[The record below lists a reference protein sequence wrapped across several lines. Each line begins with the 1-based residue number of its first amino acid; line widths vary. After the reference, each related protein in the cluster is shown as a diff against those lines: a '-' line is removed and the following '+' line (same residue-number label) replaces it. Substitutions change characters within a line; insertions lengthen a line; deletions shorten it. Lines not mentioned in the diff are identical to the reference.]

1 MCVCVCA
8 RYARA
13 YLPCEKG
20 NYVLFVFLECACMCA
35 YLRDSV
41 LFVRVF
47 APRLTAK
54 LELGWLLL
62 WGVNLGLGGFPASLS
77 LCRLLFMC
85 CRKTSRDT
93 VSRANKHLLYHRGK
107 KNKLQNVTCWIN
119 NGYVLS
125 LTEAHRNYITLLP
138 SAATLCPPLAAVL
151 TGLCPPGIGD
161 VYISLVECI

>member
-1 MCVCVCA
+1 M
-8 RYARA
+8 
-13 YLPCEKG
+13 
-20 NYVLFVFLECACMCA
+20 LFVFLECACMRA

-85 CRKTSRDT
+85 CGKTGRDT
-93 VSRANKHLLYHRGK
+93 VSGAKKHLLYHSGEK
-107 KNKLQNVTCWIN
+107 EKTSKC
-119 NGYVLS
+119 YVL
-125 LTEAHRNYITLLP
+125 N
-138 SAATLCPPLAAVL
+138 
-151 TGLCPPGIGD
+151 
-161 VYISLVECI
+161 